1 MTFYQELQLDQA
13 GSKKLI
19 QNTEGLKNKL
29 RHTTVYLF
37 KIFLT
42 IVFCVAFVS
51 AYSGIFGSE
60 NSIVGVVVLLCLM
73 VFRFADFGVKTGSG
87 LAILFLQ
94 FFILA
99 VGPRL
104 ANIVPSGAGMI
115 VHVVSISLILLFGCH
130 HVMMANHST
139 LVLSYLLLYGYDAEG
154 KAYVLRLAGLLLG
167 AVLTEIVYY
176 RKHRKQTY
184 KRTFFSIVK
193 ELRPTSL
200 RTRWQLSMAL
210 GIASAICIVECLGL
224 PRGMWAG
231 IAIMSVMVPFEKDV
245 KERIKGRIPGNLVG
259 GLLFS
264 LLFLLLPKGFLP
276 YLGMLGG
283 IGVGFSA
290 TYGWQ
295 SVFNSL
301 GAMSVAAGI
310 LGFPG
315 AVFFRIF
322 HNIFGAVYGHLFYRA
337 WNRLTDSLRTE

>member
-1 MTFYQELQLDQA
+1 M
-13 GSKKLI
+13 
-19 QNTEGLKNKL
+19 
-29 RHTTVYLF
+29 
-37 KIFLT
+37 
-42 IVFCVAFVS
+42 
-51 AYSGIFGSE
+51 
-60 NSIVGVVVLLCLM
+60 
-73 VFRFADFGVKTGSG
+73 
-87 LAILFLQ
+87 
-94 FFILA
+94 
-99 VGPRL
+99 
-104 ANIVPSGAGMI
+104 
-115 VHVVSISLILLFGCH
+115 
-130 HVMMANHST
+130 
-139 LVLSYLLLYGYDAEG
+139 
-154 KAYVLRLAGLLLG
+154 LRLAGLLLG
-167 AVLTEIVYY
+167 AMLTEIVYY

-231 IAIMSVMVPFEKDV
+231 IAVMSVMVPFEKDV

-337 WNRLTDSLRTE
+337 WNRLTDSLCTE

>member
-19 QNTEGLKNKL
+19 QNTEGIKNKL

-51 AYSGIFGSE
+51 AYSEIFGSE

-167 AVLTEIVYY
+167 QCLLKSYITESTESRPI
-176 RKHRKQTY
+176 
-184 KRTFFSIVK
+184 K
-193 ELRPTSL
+193 EP
-200 RTRWQLSMAL
+200 
-210 GIASAICIVECLGL
+210 
-224 PRGMWAG
+224 
-231 IAIMSVMVPFEKDV
+231 
-245 KERIKGRIPGNLVG
+245 
-259 GLLFS
+259 
-264 LLFLLLPKGFLP
+264 
-276 YLGMLGG
+276 
-283 IGVGFSA
+283 FSA
-290 TYGWQ
+290 
-295 SVFNSL
+295 L
-301 GAMSVAAGI
+301 
-310 LGFPG
+310 
-315 AVFFRIF
+315 
-322 HNIFGAVYGHLFYRA
+322 
-337 WNRLTDSLRTE
+337 

>member
-139 LVLSYLLLYGYDAEG
+139 LVLS
-154 KAYVLRLAGLLLG
+154 
-167 AVLTEIVYY
+167 
-176 RKHRKQTY
+176 
-184 KRTFFSIVK
+184 
-193 ELRPTSL
+193 
-200 RTRWQLSMAL
+200 
-210 GIASAICIVECLGL
+210 
-224 PRGMWAG
+224 
-231 IAIMSVMVPFEKDV
+231 
-245 KERIKGRIPGNLVG
+245 
-259 GLLFS
+259 
-264 LLFLLLPKGFLP
+264 
-276 YLGMLGG
+276 
-283 IGVGFSA
+283 
-290 TYGWQ
+290 
-295 SVFNSL
+295 
-301 GAMSVAAGI
+301 
-310 LGFPG
+310 
-315 AVFFRIF
+315 
-322 HNIFGAVYGHLFYRA
+322 
-337 WNRLTDSLRTE
+337 

>member
-115 VHVVSISLILLFGCH
+115 VHVVSISFDLA
-130 HVMMANHST
+130 VW
-139 LVLSYLLLYGYDAEG
+139 LSPCDDGQSFHIGLELSA
-154 KAYVLRLAGLLLG
+154 AVRLRRG
-167 AVLTEIVYY
+167 
-176 RKHRKQTY
+176 RKSLCASSG
-184 KRTFFSIVK
+184 RT
-193 ELRPTSL
+193 
-200 RTRWQLSMAL
+200 AL
-210 GIASAICIVECLGL
+210 GGQCLL
-224 PRGMWAG
+224 KSYITESTESRP
-231 IAIMSVMVPFEKDV
+231 I
-245 KERIKGRIPGNLVG
+245 KEP
-259 GLLFS
+259 
-264 LLFLLLPKGFLP
+264 
-276 YLGMLGG
+276 
-283 IGVGFSA
+283 FSA
-290 TYGWQ
+290 
-295 SVFNSL
+295 L
-301 GAMSVAAGI
+301 
-310 LGFPG
+310 
-315 AVFFRIF
+315 
-322 HNIFGAVYGHLFYRA
+322 
-337 WNRLTDSLRTE
+337 

>member
-19 QNTEGLKNKL
+19 QNTEGIKNKL

-200 RTRWQLSMAL
+200 RTRW
-210 GIASAICIVECLGL
+210 
-224 PRGMWAG
+224 
-231 IAIMSVMVPFEKDV
+231 
-245 KERIKGRIPGNLVG
+245 
-259 GLLFS
+259 
-264 LLFLLLPKGFLP
+264 
-276 YLGMLGG
+276 
-283 IGVGFSA
+283 
-290 TYGWQ
+290 
-295 SVFNSL
+295 
-301 GAMSVAAGI
+301 
-310 LGFPG
+310 
-315 AVFFRIF
+315 
-322 HNIFGAVYGHLFYRA
+322 
-337 WNRLTDSLRTE
+337 